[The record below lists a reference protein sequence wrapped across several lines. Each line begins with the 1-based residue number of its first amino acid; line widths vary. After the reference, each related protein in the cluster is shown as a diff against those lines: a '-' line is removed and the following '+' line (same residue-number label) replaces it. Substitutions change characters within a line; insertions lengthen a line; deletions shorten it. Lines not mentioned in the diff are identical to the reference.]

1 MRFCRSRAGPHTLES
16 QEWNPGC
23 FSGAVGTVRGAAS
36 AVSGARSE
44 ACVSGRGAAGV
55 MGALLQG
62 EAMECEWDILTS
74 VSLIPLLGARTVKT
88 CFSGLQCA
96 CKSLE
101 SENSLSQCLTLYD
114 PMDGSPP
121 GSSVHEIF
129 QAGTLEWV
137 AVSSSRGSC
146 QPRD

>member
-1 MRFCRSRAGPHTLES
+1 MRFRRSRAGPHTLES

>member
-1 MRFCRSRAGPHTLES
+1 MRFRRSRAGPHTLES

-74 VSLIPLLGARTVKT
+74 VSLITLLGARTVKT

-101 SENSLSQCLTLYD
+101 SENVTH
-114 PMDGSPP
+114 
-121 GSSVHEIF
+121 SVS
-129 QAGTLEWV
+129 V
-137 AVSSSRGSC
+137 
-146 QPRD
+146 

>member
-74 VSLIPLLGARTVKT
+74 VSLITLLGARTVKT